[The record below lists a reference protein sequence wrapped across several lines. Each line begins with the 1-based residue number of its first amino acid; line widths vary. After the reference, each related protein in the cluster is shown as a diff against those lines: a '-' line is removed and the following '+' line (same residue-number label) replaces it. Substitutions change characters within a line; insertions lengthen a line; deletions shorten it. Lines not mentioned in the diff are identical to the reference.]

1 MRSILTN
8 PEALQAIMQIQ
19 QGMQRLQTAASPDVL
34 SGLGFGT
41 FPPAPSSTTTTSTNN
56 TSSTQQTTRPSLFNT
71 QQPNNYFSQM
81 LNMMG
86 NNTLVGIFCKTVFG
100 FKCLIL
106 VYFE

>member
-34 SGLGFGT
+34 SGLGFGA
-41 FPPAPSSTTTTSTNN
+41 FPPAPSSTTTPTTNTNN

-71 QQPNNYFSQM
+71 QQPNNYFAQM

-86 NNTLVGIFCKTVFG
+86 NNTLVGIF
-100 FKCLIL
+100 L
-106 VYFE
+106 